1 MKHCYIEDLSRCVGE
16 EVTIKGWLHN
26 RRSSGKVQFLLV
38 RDGSGIVQ
46 CVAAEREFP
55 KELYSRIEHLPL
67 ESSIIV
73 TGNVREDKRAPGGY
87 EISLTSAQVVAEA
100 QEYPITKKEHGVGF
114 LMQYRHLW
122 LRGRKQHALLK
133 IRSRLVKSIYD
144 FFFSRGFVL
153 IDTPILT
160 PAACEGTTTLFNV
173 DYFGDKAFLTQSG
186 QLYLE
191 AAAASFGRVFCFG
204 PTFRA
209 EKSKT
214 RRHLTE
220 FWMVE
225 PEVAYLELP
234 GLIELAENFVCH
246 IVKDIL
252 KNCQKELEILER
264 DTAPLEKVEPPFPR
278 ITYSEA
284 AQILKE
290 AGQNF
295 QFGTDFGGQD
305 ETLISKRFEKPVMVT
320 HYPASVKAFY
330 MKRDPN
336 NPDLALCLDVLAPEG
351 FGEIIGGSQR
361 EDDLSALEQ
370 RINEYNLPQE
380 AFQWYLDVRRYGT
393 FPHSGFGLGIER
405 TLAWISGAEHIR
417 ECIPFPRML
426 YKIYP

>member
-1 MKHCYIEDLSRCVGE
+1 MKHCYVEDLGKCVGE

-26 RRSSGKVQFLLV
+26 RRSSGKVQFLLI

-46 CVAAEREFP
+46 CVVAQGEIP
-55 KELYSRIEHLPL
+55 GELYSRIEHLPL
-67 ESSIIV
+67 ESSITV
-73 TGNVREDKRAPGGY
+73 TGKVRADKRAPGGY
-87 EISLTSAQVVAEA
+87 ELAITSAEVVSEA

-122 LRGRKQHALLK
+122 LRGRKQHALLR

-153 IDTPILT
+153 IDAPILT

-234 GLIELAENFVCH
+234 GLVQLAEDFVCY
-246 IVKDIL
+246 IVKDVL
-252 KNCQKELEILER
+252 KNCQRELETLER
-264 DTAPLEKVEPPFPR
+264 DTAPLQKIEPPFPR

-295 QFGTDFGGQD
+295 QFGTDFGAQD
-305 ETLISKRFEKPVMVT
+305 ETLISKKFDKPVAVT

-336 NPDLALCLDVLAPEG
+336 NPDFALCLDVLAPEG

-361 EDDLSALEQ
+361 EDDLNALEQ
-370 RINEYNLPQE
+370 RIKEQNLPGE

-393 FPHSGFGLGIER
+393 FPHAGFGLGIER

>member
-1 MKHCYIEDLSRCVGE
+1 
-16 EVTIKGWLHN
+16 TIKGWLYN

-46 CVAAEREFP
+46 CVLGKGDVSE
-55 KELYSRIEHLPL
+55 ELYSSLEHLSL

-73 TGNVREDKRAPGGY
+73 TGKVREDKRAPGGY
-87 EISLTSAQVVAEA
+87 ELLLTTAEVVAEA
-100 QEYPITKKEHGVGF
+100 QEYPITKKDHGVGF

-122 LRGRKQHALLK
+122 LRSRKQHALLR
-133 IRSRLVKSIYD
+133 IRSRLVKAIYD
-144 FFFSRGFVL
+144 FFFFRNFVL
-153 IDTPILT
+153 VDTPILT
-160 PAACEGTTTLFNV
+160 PSACEGTTTLFNV
-173 DYFGDKAFLTQSG
+173 NYFDDKAYLTQSG

-191 AAAASFGRVFCFG
+191 AAAAAFGKVFCFG

-234 GLIELAENFVCH
+234 GLIELAEQFITF
-246 IVKDIL
+246 IVKEVVKD
-252 KNCQKELEILER
+252 CVPELEILER
-264 DTAPLEKVEPPFPR
+264 NIEPLKKIEPPFPK

-284 AQILKE
+284 AEILAKS
-290 AGQNF
+290 GCDFN
-295 QFGTDFGGQD
+295 FGTDFGAQD
-305 ETLISKRFEKPVMVT
+305 ETVLSKMYDKPLMVT
-320 HYPASVKAFY
+320 HYPSKVKAFY
-330 MKRDPN
+330 MKRDSK
-336 NPDLALCLDVLAPEG
+336 NPDFALCLDVLAPEG
-351 FGEIIGGSQR
+351 IGEIIGGSQR
-361 EDDLSALEQ
+361 EEDLSVLEK
-370 RINEYNLPQE
+370 RIEEEQLPKE

-393 FPHSGFGLGIER
+393 FPHAGFGLGIER
-405 TLAWISGAEHIR
+405 ALAWISGTEHIR